1 MAYLFYIL
9 WTAPHI
15 CLGVSMVFLLKRGVH
30 RQLPLFCAYTGW
42 LMVEYL
48 VLMLVSFL
56 APKVS
61 SSPLR
66 FYRSFAIAGMVLSL
80 TLEFLAIFELTK
92 ELTLP
97 SELVGKLVPIFR
109 WVAAALVLSAAL
121 LSARF
126 FGNGGGELMAAFET
140 LQFSANL
147 VKLGL
152 LLLLLVC
159 TIGLKIPWKSL
170 PSGLAL
176 GFGIQSSADLGAS
189 ALYSVFGRPGF
200 ITVDMIRMGAFL
212 LCTLVWLV
220 CIVRPEKPPEFKDQG
235 LRVSELEL
243 LEQQMQKMM
252 RR

>member
-1 MAYLFYIL
+1 MVYVFYIL
-9 WTAPHI
+9 WAAPPV
-15 CLGVSMVFLLKRGVH
+15 CLAVSIPFLLRRGVH
-30 RQLPLFCAYTGW
+30 RQLPFFCAYAG
-42 LMVEYL
+42 YL
-48 VLMLVSFL
+48 VIEFVVLFLVSFL
-56 APKVS
+56 
-61 SSPLR
+61 SPRSHSPAL
-66 FYRSFAIAGMVLSL
+66 FYRSFATASL
-80 TLEFLAIFELTK
+80 VISITLEFLAIFELLK

-97 SELVGKLVPIFR
+97 RELVDKLVPVFR
-109 WVAAALVLSAAL
+109 WVAALLL
-121 LSARF
+121 LSAVGFSARLLQS
-126 FGNGGGELMAAFET
+126 GPGPLVAVFET
-140 LQFSANL
+140 LVFSANL

-152 LLLLLVC
+152 LLLLLAC